1 MYIIISTNDILRF
14 LSWGKSC
21 GYLFPLLGAIEKLIM
36 MSASYDMVKRCRNA
50 EDEVQNENIET
61 SFMVGDEEFLP
72 IKERYILL
80 PQSLISLFMLNTSS
94 CGSFKFY

>member
-1 MYIIISTNDILRF
+1 
-14 LSWGKSC
+14 
-21 GYLFPLLGAIEKLIM
+21 M

-72 IKERYILL
+72 IKERYNPSTAVVNI
-80 PQSLISLFMLNTSS
+80 FV
-94 CGSFKFY
+94 